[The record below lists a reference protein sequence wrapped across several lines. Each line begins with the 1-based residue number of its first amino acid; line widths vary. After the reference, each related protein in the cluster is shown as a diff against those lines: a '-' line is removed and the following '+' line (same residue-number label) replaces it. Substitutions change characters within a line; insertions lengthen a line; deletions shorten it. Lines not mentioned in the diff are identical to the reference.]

1 MSLYHTHTAFHRP
14 ALNHTVTTTSTSII
28 RTYLIISMLSSITH
42 YQLYSAPSIQKIT
55 TFFSRT
61 LPEEIEQKKYEI
73 PSITTLIVKNLSGD
87 ITVTTTPT
95 VARIESTISQQPP
108 ITIFMKAIKKAS
120 TPEQCKEITISSLL
134 ESNTLTISTD
144 KTAAAYAGKVDYHL
158 IIPAHI
164 SLTLETN
171 KGNIHTD
178 DTFGITMITTT
189 HGNINCSNT
198 HQTVTAQTKEVGS
211 ITIEQSYKPIY
222 ATTKKGAILIQD
234 ALDSITASA
243 EKGAIT
249 AHCTQLPAQSCI
261 YIRTT
266 NGPITLHLPHAI
278 HASVHASSVQGTVTC
293 DHLITIDPHTTR
305 LNTHA
310 WSMFKKEVR
319 GKLGK
324 DATIIPSSAIVL
336 NSIDSGIKIR
346 ESACT

>member
-1 MSLYHTHTAFHRP
+1 
-14 ALNHTVTTTSTSII
+14 
-28 RTYLIISMLSSITH
+28 
-42 YQLYSAPSIQKIT
+42 LYSAPSLQKIT
-55 TFFSRT
+55 TFFTRT

-73 PSITTLIVKNLSGD
+73 PSIITLIVRNLSGN

-95 VARIESTISQQPP
+95 PVIDSTLSQQQPF
-108 ITIFMKAIKKAS
+108 TIFMKAIKKAS

-144 KTAAAYAGKVDYHL
+144 KTTAAYAGKVDYHL
-158 IIPAHI
+158 IIPAHVN
-164 SLTLETN
+164 LTLETH

-178 DTFGITMITTT
+178 DTHGIAVITTT

-198 HQTVTAQTKEVGS
+198 HQTVTAQTKEAGS
-211 ITIEQSYKPIY
+211 ITIEQAYKPIY
-222 ATTKKGAILIQD
+222 ATTKKGTILIQD

-243 EKGAIT
+243 EKGPIT
-249 AHCTQLPAQSCI
+249 AHCTRLPAQGCI
-261 YIRTT
+261 HIRTT
-266 NGPITLHLPHAI
+266 TGPITLHLPHAI
-278 HASVHASSVQGTVTC
+278 HASVHASSAQGTVTC

-319 GKLGK
+319 GRLGK
-324 DATIIPSSAIVL
+324 DVTKIPSSAIVL
-336 NSIDSGIKIR
+336 NSVDSGIKIR